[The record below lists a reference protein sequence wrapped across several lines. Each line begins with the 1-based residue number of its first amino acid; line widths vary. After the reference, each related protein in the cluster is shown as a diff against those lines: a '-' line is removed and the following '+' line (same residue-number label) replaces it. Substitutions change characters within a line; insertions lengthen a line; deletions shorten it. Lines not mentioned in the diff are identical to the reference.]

1 VGELLPIK
9 WITQRSSSE
18 SYKWAILG
26 LITSIH
32 VMNAYSGQTV
42 QPLAPFLQS
51 ELHLKHFQIGM
62 LTSFF
67 FLGAFFLSIPMGW
80 LVDRVGVYW
89 TMAVGQLIVGLFILS
104 ISFAYSFS
112 IICGLLLLA
121 GMGHAAINPAT
132 GKAVMSWFSMRERAT
147 AMGIKQ
153 TGIPIGGVLAA
164 ATLPI
169 LAISLS
175 WRKAFMISGAISLLS
190 GLFCLLFYRESQL
203 EKNHK
208 KLQSFPISSL
218 WKILKDQNLMILS
231 CLMIV
236 FMGLQISLQTY
247 LVLFCKERLLFSVI
261 TAGYFLSLAHMG
273 GVMGRLMWGPMSDF
287 FFGGRRKI
295 VLAIIGTLSSIICLF
310 FALLSTRFPIWS
322 IVVLVFLFG
331 FCAIG
336 WNGVYLTLV
345 AELAGGDRAG
355 FITGISLSIAWFGIF
370 FGPPFFG
377 YIVDQTQSY
386 SYAWF
391 IFSFMVGLATL
402 FIGLIHEPIRNQRG

>member
-1 VGELLPIK
+1 VDELLPIK
-9 WITQRSSSE
+9 WITRRASSE
-18 SYKWAILG
+18 SYRWVILG

-42 QPLAPFLQS
+42 QPLTPFLQT

-62 LTSFF
+62 LTSIF
-67 FLGAFFLSIPMGW
+67 FLGAFSLSIPMGW
-80 LVDRVGVYW
+80 LVDRVGIYW
-89 TMAVGQLIVGLFILS
+89 TMTVGQLVVGIFTIS
-104 ISFAYSFS
+104 ISFADSFS
-112 IICGLLLLA
+112 IVSGFLLLA
-121 GMGHAAINPAT
+121 GMGHAALNPAT
-132 GKAVMSWFSMRERAT
+132 GKAVMSWFSVRGRAT

-153 TGIPIGGVLAA
+153 TGIPIGGGLAA

-169 LAISLS
+169 LAVSLS
-175 WRKAFMISGAISLLS
+175 WRKAFIISGAISLLS
-190 GLFCLLFYRESQL
+190 SLFCLLFYRDPKA

-208 KLQSFPISSL
+208 KLQTFPIFSF
-218 WKILKDQNLMILS
+218 WKILKDRNLMILS
-231 CLMIV
+231 CLMTI

-247 LVLFCKERLLFSVI
+247 LVLFFKEKLLFSVI
-261 TAGYFLSLAHMG
+261 IAGYILSLAHLG
-273 GVMGRLMWGPMSDF
+273 GVIGRLTWGPMSDF

-295 VLAIIGTLSSIICLF
+295 VLAIIGSFSSIICLF
-310 FALLSTRFPIWS
+310 FSFLSNQFPIWS

-336 WNGVYLTLV
+336 WNGIYLTLV

-355 FITGISLSIAWFGIF
+355 ITTGISLSIAWFGIF

-391 IFSFMVGLATL
+391 IFSLMVGLATL
-402 FIGLIHEPIRNQRG
+402 FIGLIREPVRD